1 MKHTTFTPDR
11 AMEKKNTMLNNRIA
25 IFSDLHMGVHCNSPM
40 WHKIAI
46 DWAKWF
52 AAQLKK
58 HKIKDVIFCGDFFHD
73 RDTIAVNT
81 MQAACDVLRELLDFN
96 LHIFPGN
103 HDCFYKQHAEINSMS
118 IIEGWKNITVYH
130 SPQLIN
136 IGSNCS
142 AMLCPWGT
150 ALEDIQSCDVVFG
163 HFEIQTFKM
172 NSFKLCDHGFSIRK
186 LLEKSPLVFSGHFHF
201 RDERLFEIGKITYV
215 GNPFQMDANDS
226 KNTKGFYI
234 FDGDAKTYDFVV
246 NDASPL
252 IYKLKLSH
260 LCNEEM
266 EIPQLHSLVANN
278 IIELIIDEQIGSDD
292 VELIKSKIKS
302 FAPLEIKFTEDVVS
316 SNEDIKMQD
325 REIVDVEQAFVE
337 FIEIMNYPNKQ
348 ELQQYSVMLC
358 RKYK

>member
-1 MKHTTFTPDR
+1 MTDTTYTPSL
-11 AMEKKNTMLNNRIA
+11 AMMKKNIMLNSRVA
-25 IFSDLHMGVHCNSPM
+25 VFSDLHMGVHCNSPM
-40 WHKIAI
+40 WHKIAV
-46 DWAKWF
+46 DWADWF
-52 AAQLKK
+52 ATQLKR
-58 HKIKDVIFCGDFFHD
+58 HEIKDVIFCGDFFHD

-81 MQAACDVLRELLDFN
+81 MQVACEVLNKLMDFN

-130 SPQLIN
+130 APQLIN
-136 IGSNCS
+136 IGENCS
-142 AMLCPWGT
+142 AMMCPWGT
-150 ALEDIQSCDVVFG
+150 TIDDVQPCDALFG

-172 NSFKLCDHGFSIRK
+172 NTFKLCDHGLSIRK

-226 KNTKGFYI
+226 NNIKGFYI
-234 FDGDAKTYDFVV
+234 FDGDLKKQEFFE

-252 IYKLKLSH
+252 IYKLKLSR
-260 LCNEEM
+260 LCNEET
-266 EIPQLHSLVANN
+266 EIDELHSIVANN
-278 IIELIIDEQIGSDD
+278 IIEFIIDED
-292 VELIKSKIKS
+292 VGVDNIEMIKSKLKS
-302 FAPLEIKFTEDVVS
+302 FAPLEIKFTEDVIAANDAV
-316 SNEDIKMQD
+316 ELQTK
-325 REIVDVEQAFVE
+325 EIVDVEQAFIE

-358 RKYK
+358 RKFK